1 MNTVTARSPNMVKPS
16 KAEFS
21 QPRRPAGGVQS
32 TASPL
37 RFAQPRTASRRIAPH
52 RAASLR
58 PACLAPASLQQHARR
73 QRGDTQVAR
82 AEGGSVL
89 WREERSCA
97 CEPGRLPAGSARACA
112 VHAGGRRGHLRRA
125 CVRPSAQTRKK
136 QTRFGPCQPEA
147 GTSGHSRALKSAR
160 ETARRH
166 HSHSHVRCAYRP
178 GGPLWGRYHR

>member
-1 MNTVTARSPNMVKPS
+1 MTRFRKEHSSVEKVVFGNGLCTSEFAPSTPQTRRNT
-16 KAEFS
+16 
-21 QPRRPAGGVQS
+21 
-32 TASPL
+32 
-37 RFAQPRTASRRIAPH
+37 SRRIASP
-52 RAASLR
+52 RLPR
-58 PACLAPASLQQHARR
+58 PGLVTATRKAPARRHA
-73 QRGDTQVAR
+73 GGGHSPR

-97 CEPGRLPAGSARACA
+97 CEPGPCRPVVPARV
-112 VHAGGRRGHLRRA
+112 VHAGGCRGHLRRA

-136 QTRFGPCQPEA
+136 QTRFGPCQPEV